1 MNELALFTGAGG
13 DSEAICSDGEPWRPS
28 KLKNIPEQFYCN
40 GSLTDACL
48 ASLSGTT
55 SEPLTVSRG
64 EAGLTSL
71 PEASPARTYQSPERV
86 PELTANA
93 PGSGAKCT
101 GWFAKL
107 GQNGCSWKTPQL
119 SLLGGLEEYSETW
132 PKAGMM
138 RSGVCWEQTM
148 WEPRTTERE
157 SGYWAT
163 PLARDWKDTPGM
175 SVDGENPDG
184 TKRKRLDQLARQ
196 VYHGGTT
203 TQQKWPTPGTTGL
216 SNGSSNCEVINQI
229 AKEGRINETERRS
242 MRAGNGGKLNPNWVE
257 WLMGWPIG
265 WTDLK
270 PLETD
275 RFQQW
280 QQSHLWN

>member
-1 MNELALFTGAGG
+1 MSWHYLQEPGAESLV
-13 DSEAICSDGEPWRPS
+13 DICSDGEPWRPL
-28 KLKNIPEQFYCN
+28 KLKNIPELFYC
-40 GSLTDACL
+40 GDSLTDSYL
-48 ASLSGTT
+48 DSLSGTT
-55 SEPLTVSRG
+55 FAPLTVDHG
-64 EAGLTSL
+64 EDELTSL
-71 PEASPARTYQSPERV
+71 PEDSPARISVLQERE

-93 PGSGAKCT
+93 PGSGAKCS
-101 GWFAKL
+101 GWFAKYAPD
-107 GQNGCSWKTPQL
+107 GSSWKIPQL
-119 SLLGGLEEYSETW
+119 SLFGGLEEFSETW
-132 PKAGMM
+132 PKAGTM
-138 RSGVCWEQTM
+138 RNGLCWEQTM
-148 WEPRTTERE
+148 LEPRTAERE

-163 PLARDWKDTPGM
+163 PSNRDWKDTPGM

-203 TQQKWPTPGTTGL
+203 TRQKWPTPSTGGIR
-216 SNGSSNCEVINQI
+216 NGSSSCEVINQI

-242 MRAGNGGKLNPNWVE
+242 MRAGNGGKLNPDWVE

-280 QQSHLWN
+280 QQSHSWN